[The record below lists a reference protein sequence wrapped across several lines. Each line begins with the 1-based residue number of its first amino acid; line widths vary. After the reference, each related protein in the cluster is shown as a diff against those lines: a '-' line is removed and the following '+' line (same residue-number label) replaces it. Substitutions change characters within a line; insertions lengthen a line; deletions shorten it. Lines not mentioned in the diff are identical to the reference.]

1 MAQVRESLIH
11 LSIEWGLFKC
21 LTKNFLLL
29 WGKLFSGFLE
39 TLGLYF
45 PTELA
50 LDERNFA
57 LARQLRERL
66 S

>member
-1 MAQVRESLIH
+1 M
-11 LSIEWGLFKC
+11 SINQKFSQFPT
-21 LTKNFLLL
+21 LTKYFSS
-29 WGKLFSGFLE
+29 GSIILFHYSPNMKADPLE

-45 PTELA
+45 PIELA

-57 LARQLRERL
+57 LARQLGERL